1 MQAILVKYHGPTD
14 TRGTR
19 LTARAE
25 AGRITLPRDYALNVD
40 EDARRAAVVLCEKL
54 GWNAES
60 LVGGGLPNGD
70 RVFVFAGL
78 AALAGGRA

>member
-1 MQAILVKYHGPTD
+1 MQAILVKYYGPTN

-25 AGRITLPRDYALNVD
+25 AGSVTLQREYALNVD
-40 EDARRAAVVLCEKL
+40 EDARRVAAALCSTF
-54 GWNAES
+54 GWNADN

-70 RVFVFAGL
+70 RVFVFAGGT
-78 AALAGGRA
+78 AR

>member
-1 MQAILVKYHGPTD
+1 MQAILVKYYGPTN

-25 AGRITLPRDYALNVD
+25 AGSVTLPREYGLNVD
-40 EDARRAAVVLCEKL
+40 DDARRVAAALCEKF
-54 GWNAES
+54 GWNADN

-70 RVFVFAGL
+70 RVFVFAG
-78 AALAGGRA
+78 GSR

>member
-1 MQAILVKYHGPTD
+1 MQAILVKYHGPTN

-25 AGRITLPRDYALNVD
+25 AGRITLPREYALNVD
-40 EDARRAAVVLCEKL
+40 EDARRVAVALCEKL

-78 AALAGGRA
+78 AGGRA

>member
-1 MQAILVKYHGPTD
+1 MQAILVKYHGPTN

-25 AGRITLPRDYALNVD
+25 AGRITVPRDYALNVD
-40 EDARRAAVVLCEKL
+40 EDARRAAVALCEKL

>member
-1 MQAILVKYHGPTD
+1 MKAIVVKYYGPTN

-19 LTARAE
+19 LTARVE
-25 AGRITLPRDYALNVD
+25 GGSVTLPREYALNVD
-40 EDARRAAVVLCEKL
+40 EDALRVARALCDKF

-70 RVFVFAGL
+70 RVFVFAG
-78 AALAGGRA
+78 GPR